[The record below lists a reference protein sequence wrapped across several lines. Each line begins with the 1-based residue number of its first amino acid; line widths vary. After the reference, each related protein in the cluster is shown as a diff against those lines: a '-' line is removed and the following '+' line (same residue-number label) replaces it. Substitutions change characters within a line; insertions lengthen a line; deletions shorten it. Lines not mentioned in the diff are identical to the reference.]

1 MSFFHRY
8 RARSEAEATIS
19 NVEMVKRVNYGT
31 ATVRITYVVSPLAG
45 ASFEVVREAKVKMAT
60 LPQAGHQVRVSY
72 DPERPQRL
80 EVLTAPGDETG
91 VVTTPTIELPYF
103 NTGGVVN
110 AGDIQQVKMQV
121 RELAR
126 EQPPSKL
133 EQLKKLGELRDS
145 GVLTESEFDAEKA
158 KILAES

>member
-1 MSFFHRY
+1 MSFFHRD

-19 NVEMVKRVNYGT
+19 HVEMVKRINYGT
-31 ATVRITYVVSPLAG
+31 ATVRVTYVVSPVVG
-45 ASFEVVREAKVKMAT
+45 ESFEVVQEVKVKMAT
-60 LPQAGHQVRVSY
+60 LPQAGHHVRVSY

-91 VVTTPTIELPYF
+91 AVTTPTIEIPYF
-103 NTGGVVN
+103 THGGIAN
-110 AGDIQQVKMQV
+110 ADDVLQVKMKV
-121 RELAR
+121 NELAR
-126 EQPPSKL
+126 EQPLPKL
-133 EQLKKLGELRDS
+133 EQLKRLGELRDS